1 MPNYL
6 LFIDPIDS
14 IRPFNLYTPIALAMA
29 TASPPSSPVSSG
41 GIPKPLLMGHKF
53 KAQLAP
59 LESSDDE
66 ASPSKKSTNDKP
78 TNHLDLSQQSTQND
92 DALED
97 SEEDIIIPRG
107 KLAARMQG
115 ATRTAKDG
123 DASNQ
128 NETAW
133 DRSRKSLLEQEHKE
147 NNVDMTDAQS
157 EDDGTPVVGRIL
169 VRKAPSSP
177 IVRNTSRGVSP
188 SPLVSPSESMHNH
201 SDFED
206 DMPVAK
212 SDRFKAMTDRYIK
225 KRQAEDA
232 AKEAKYAEKRAQQE
246 ELTQELEE
254 MVSDD
259 GSGITDDEGGR
270 RLTQTDQPSARKASK
285 KAIEEM
291 NRETQ
296 RMSRNMHLAH
306 AAKTRKKIS
315 KNSLFER
322 FNFRP
327 AGEPQLKVASSSRGP
342 TPYSDVEMQ
351 DADTPP
357 SSPPGSKEV
366 PETTEVPAAIA
377 ENDDFDLPTIDTL
390 AETTKLII
398 DKGKGK
404 AVDTPKQQEQ
414 PAQKPKRQ
422 FRVVLPPVRAN
433 ATMSDSDDELEITTT
448 SKDKVRAVF
457 DMAPTKKAQEHS
469 SVQALRAL
477 AQVKSP
483 GKETRRKNENHGMT
497 AGELQTYLQQKA
509 RQQAKVERDRRLELL
524 KAQGHVIQTAEDR
537 EREMEEADNMFAR
550 AKEEAHKLM
559 QQEHAADKKEK
570 KANGEVDPLAW
581 DDSDDEE
588 YQASGDEADGEI
600 SAVELSGS
608 EDEDVEGDEEED
620 EDNPMIEGEAED
632 GESEVSAD
640 EDGDSTPVA
649 SQDVND
655 DAEEIPVMRRRRTRK
670 PVVLSDD
677 EEDDAVKM
685 TPKPKTTTVHTSPM
699 VSNTQSPIAPRSV
712 LRSAKKNFIPGLPVQ
727 GAAGLGLTQIFAG
740 TMDDSQMDSAN
751 GPTQSMMPDF
761 DHFPDSNFSATMDEP
776 LEDMILDSQNDDTQ
790 KTTQGVKL
798 DFSQSQTR
806 GLDSL
811 LRQESTQ
818 LSDMI
823 DFTQDEG
830 LQTKTPLKDRFIE
843 APIST
848 IETMMADS
856 EDPTQASP
864 LVRRGRLRRKMET
877 SQRIEETPE
886 PSSSDKPDT
895 AFHAL
900 QEGAKKEKKKRLQA
914 EFDYKNSKAKEM
926 VQEQAEESED
936 EYAGLGGLDGEDSDN
951 ESAASLKDIIDDDAG
966 NDVDE
971 AKLAGFYA

>member
-1 MPNYL
+1 
-6 LFIDPIDS
+6 
-14 IRPFNLYTPIALAMA
+14 MA
-29 TASPPSSPVSSG
+29 TASRASSPVSSG
-41 GIPKPLLMGHKF
+41 GTPKPLLLESKF
-53 KAQLAP
+53 EAQLAA

-66 ASPSKKSTNDKP
+66 ASPSKKVTNGKS
-78 TNHLDLSQQSTQND
+78 TNHLDLSQQPIQNE
-92 DALED
+92 DASEE
-97 SEEDIIIPRG
+97 SEEDTSRPRG
-107 KLAARMQG
+107 KFAARMLG

-123 DASNQ
+123 NASNQ
-128 NETAW
+128 NETAL
-133 DRSRKSLLEQEHKE
+133 DRVRKSLLEQEDKE
-147 NNVDMTDAQS
+147 NNVDMPDAQS
-157 EDDGTPVVGRIL
+157 EDDDTPVARRRV

-177 IVRNTSRGVSP
+177 IARNTSRGVSP
-188 SPLVSPSESMHNH
+188 SLFLSPLRPSPSKSIHNH
-201 SDFED
+201 SDSED
-206 DMPVAK
+206 DIPALK
-212 SDRFKAMTDRYIK
+212 PDRFKAMTDRYRK

-232 AKEAKYAEKRAQQE
+232 AKEAKQAEKRAQQE

-270 RLTQTDQPSARKASK
+270 RLTQTDRPSARKASK

-296 RMSRNMHLAH
+296 RMSRNMYLTH

-342 TPYSDVEMQ
+342 TPHSDVEMQ

-357 SSPPGSKEV
+357 SSPPGSKEAA
-366 PETTEVPAAIA
+366 ETTEVPAAIA

-390 AETTKLII
+390 TVTTKLTL

-404 AVDTPKQQEQ
+404 AVETPNEQEQ

-422 FRVVLPPVRAN
+422 FRVIPPVQAN
-433 ATMSDSDDELEITTT
+433 ATMLDSDDELEITTT

-469 SVQALRAL
+469 SVQTLRAL

-483 GKETRRKNENHGMT
+483 GKDARRKNENHGMT

-537 EREMEEADNMFAR
+537 EREIEEADNMFAR

-559 QQEHAADKKEK
+559 QQERAADKKEK
-570 KANGEVDPLAW
+570 KANGEADPLAW

-588 YQASGDEADGEI
+588 YQASGDEADGEV

-608 EDEDVEGDEEED
+608 EDEDAESAEEEA
-620 EDNPMIEGEAED
+620 EGNPMIEGEAQD

-640 EDGDSTPVA
+640 EDGDSSHVA

-655 DAEEIPVMRRRRTRK
+655 DAEEIPAMRRRRTRK
-670 PVVLSDD
+670 PVLSDDD

-685 TPKPKTTTVHTSPM
+685 TPKPKTTTVHMSPM
-699 VSNTQSPIAPRSV
+699 VPNTQSPIAPRSV

-776 LEDMILDSQNDDTQ
+776 IEDMVLDSQNDDTQ
-790 KTTQGVKL
+790 KTTQGIKL
-798 DFSQSQTR
+798 DFSQSQMR

-818 LSDMI
+818 ISDMI

-830 LQTKTPLKDRFIE
+830 LQTQTPLKDRFIE

-848 IETMMADS
+848 VETMVADP

-864 LVRRGRLRRKMET
+864 PVRRGRLRRKMEMP
-877 SQRIEETPE
+877 QRIEETPE
-886 PSSSDKPDT
+886 PLSTDKPDT
-895 AFHAL
+895 AFNAL
-900 QEGAKKEKKKRLQA
+900 REGAKKEKKKRLQA

-936 EYAGLGGLDGEDSDN
+936 EYAGLGGVDGEDSDN
-951 ESAASLKDIIDDDAG
+951 ESTASLKDIIDDDAG